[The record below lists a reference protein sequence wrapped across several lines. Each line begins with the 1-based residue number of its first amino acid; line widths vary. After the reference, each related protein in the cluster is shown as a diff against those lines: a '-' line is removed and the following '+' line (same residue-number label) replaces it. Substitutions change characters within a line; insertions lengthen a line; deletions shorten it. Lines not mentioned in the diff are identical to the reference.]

1 LSGEPLRKGRDRGR
15 PIGSQSDSVEE
26 RNSDQNC
33 NKSRSTQVVDG
44 PPMPHILGKF
54 LPGHR
59 PVRYALLQFGG
70 IGQHTAAQI
79 CARLQFHETLT
90 MGEMSER
97 QLNALSHEVGEL
109 KLENDLVRQVRDDI
123 ARLRRIGSY
132 RGKRHAAGLPV
143 RGQRTRNNAQTARKL
158 NRVDREYHTMR
169 VAYESLV
176 CGRLTIGP
184 RRRLRRSHM
193 DGLGRLVGYGVF

>member
-1 LSGEPLRKGRDRGR
+1 
-15 PIGSQSDSVEE
+15 
-26 RNSDQNC
+26 
-33 NKSRSTQVVDG
+33 
-44 PPMPHILGKF
+44 
-54 LPGHR
+54 
-59 PVRYALLQFGG
+59 
-70 IGQHTAAQI
+70 
-79 CARLQFHETLT
+79 

-169 VAYESLV
+169 VAYGSLV

-184 RRRLRRSHM
+184 RRRLRRLHM
-193 DGLGRLVGYGVF
+193 DGLGRLLGYGVF